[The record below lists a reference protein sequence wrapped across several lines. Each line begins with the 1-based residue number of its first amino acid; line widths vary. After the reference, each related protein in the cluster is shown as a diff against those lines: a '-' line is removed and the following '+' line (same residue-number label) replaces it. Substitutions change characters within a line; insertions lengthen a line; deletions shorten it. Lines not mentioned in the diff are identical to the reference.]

1 MKKTVTLLI
10 TFLLLTVGASAQQ
23 NNRYIQVLGN
33 TTYQKNIQ
41 QYKVDIIMSLD
52 YANGMYS
59 TLEEIKEHYFK
70 KLEKIGISQS
80 QLKEDSYKY
89 ALLGYSGQGTAYRLK
104 TSSKE
109 IFEKFLFLKQTG
121 VQVHT
126 RFIDYSLDQK
136 VAEITNKAIENARQ
150 KVEKIAEKMHKKIGK
165 ILVVNDSNN
174 LNQINRNEA
183 LNYYDYINKYYYSV
197 TVRFELLDK

>member
-33 TTYQKNIQ
+33 STYQKNIQ

-59 TLEEIKEHYFK
+59 TLEEIKEDYFK
-70 KLEKIGISQS
+70 KLEKIGISQL
-80 QLKEDSYKY
+80 QLKEDRYKY
-89 ALLGYSGQGTAYRLK
+89 ALLGYSGQGTAYSLK

-126 RFIDYSLDQK
+126 RFIDYSLGQE

-150 KVEKIAEKMHKKIGK
+150 KAEKIAEKMHKKIGK

-183 LNYYDYINKYYYSV
+183 LNYYDYTNEYYYSV